1 MRLFLLPIST
11 KRSLIYCQRL
21 NRQTTSETNLGDK
34 ITTRASNIWLKW
46 EKAEKGW
53 KKKVT
58 AYGNKLFAR
67 IPHEEWGLKSVPPL
81 SKRRGDEE
89 LKGRKEV
96 SVVFPGS
103 VISEE
108 GVQEALRKYAGDE
121 RQGFHTKWMWGSFLI
136 NNQLLKI
143 TPSPDLDVAY
153 TEAQL
158 DASMKE
164 LDSEFE
170 SVLEK
175 PIGGHPASTNNPEV
189 ERMLLLQASGKYI
202 ADLVDVP
209 GLEEHVQRAVK
220 QVEKSLS
227 AKQELKEE
235 KEELEEA
242 NNMSDTRR

>member
-1 MRLFLLPIST
+1 
-11 KRSLIYCQRL
+11 
-21 NRQTTSETNLGDK
+21 
-34 ITTRASNIWLKW
+34 
-46 EKAEKGW
+46 
-53 KKKVT
+53 
-58 AYGNKLFAR
+58 
-67 IPHEEWGLKSVPPL
+67 
-81 SKRRGDEE
+81 
-89 LKGRKEV
+89 
-96 SVVFPGS
+96 
-103 VISEE
+103 
-108 GVQEALRKYAGDE
+108 
-121 RQGFHTKWMWGSFLI
+121 
-136 NNQLLKI
+136 
-143 TPSPDLDVAY
+143 
-153 TEAQL
+153 
-158 DASMKE
+158 MKE